1 MKKKNTIENKNI
13 ASKWKKNETHLAT
26 YCAFILFIIVVAAI
40 FYHVYG
46 YFNVVIFQLS

>member
-1 MKKKNTIENKNI
+1 M
-13 ASKWKKNETHLAT
+13 KKNEIHLAT
-26 YCAFILFIIVVAAI
+26 YCAFILFVIVVVAI